1 MRVALEEP
9 KSHGTIKVDRWLVW
23 TDTVLSHP
31 IPPIINSRLVDRHV
45 SWIDAAWW
53 RGSLALVYGSSR
65 GVCNLP
71 FWVSVAVRE
80 DFGFPF
86 VRFVFRWLSLSQRF
100 GGTPVVLGA
109 AEGWWG
115 PPSTLY
121 WQRWERER
129 REERTLSNERYRST
143 ICHMSYVAFYGV
155 VLT

>member
-31 IPPIINSRLVDRHV
+31 NPPIINSRLVDRHV

-53 RGSLALVYGSSR
+53 RGSLALAYGSSR

-100 GGTPVVLGA
+100 GGTPRLCWARQKDSGA
-109 AEGWWG
+109 HLA
-115 PPSTLY
+115 
-121 WQRWERER
+121 RFIDNVERER
-129 REERTLSNERYRST
+129 DGKSAHYQTNATAVPYAICRTSHSME
-143 ICHMSYVAFYGV
+143 
-155 VLT
+155 